1 MKYNYLE
8 KIKFLIWGSLNV
20 AINLII
26 FKLLFWDNQLNIA
39 KMFFYYF
46 FVFSIKFLGFN
57 FFVFLKSQK
66 NMFYAQYLKFMIM
79 AVIML
84 FLNYFYLRISNNF
97 FDYDYFFLQVSWVI
111 LFTPLIFVIYKKI
124 IFK

>member
-8 KIKFLIWGSLNV
+8 KIKFLTWGSFNV
-20 AINLII
+20 LINLII
-26 FKLLFWDNQLNIA
+26 FKLLFWDNQLTIA

-46 FVFSIKFLGFN
+46 FVFSIKFLGFK
-57 FFVFLKSQK
+57 FFVFLKNQK
-66 NMFYAQYLKFMIM
+66 NMFYAQYFKFMIM
-79 AVIML
+79 AVIVL
-84 FLNYFYLRISNNF
+84 FLNYFYLRFANSLFN
-97 FDYDYFFLQVSWVI
+97 YDYFILQISWVI

>member
-20 AINLII
+20 LINLII
-26 FKLLFWDNQLNIA
+26 FKLLFWDNQLTIA
-39 KMFFYYF
+39 KMFIYYF
-46 FVFSIKFLGFN
+46 FVFSIKFLGFK
-57 FFVFLKSQK
+57 FFVFLKNQK
-66 NMFYAQYLKFMIM
+66 NMFYEQYLKFMIM
-79 AVIML
+79 AVTIL
-84 FLNYFYLRISNNF
+84 FLNYFYLTVANNLLK
-97 FDYDYFFLQVSWVI
+97 YDYFILQITWVI

>member
-1 MKYNYLE
+1 MKYIYLE

-20 AINLII
+20 VINLII
-26 FKLLFWDNQLNIA
+26 FKLLFWDNQLNIT

-79 AVIML
+79 AVTML

-111 LFTPLIFVIYKKI
+111 LCTPLIFVIYKKI

>member
-1 MKYNYLE
+1 MKYIYLE

-20 AINLII
+20 VINLII
-26 FKLLFWDNQLNIA
+26 FKLLFWDNQLNIT

-46 FVFSIKFLGFN
+46 FVFSIKFVGFN

-79 AVIML
+79 AVTML

-111 LFTPLIFVIYKKI
+111 LCTPLIFVIYKKI

>member
-1 MKYNYLE
+1 MKNNYLE

-20 AINLII
+20 VINLIF
-26 FKLLFWDNQLNIA
+26 FKLLFWDNQLTIA

-46 FVFSIKFLGFN
+46 FVFSIKFLGFK
-57 FFVFLKSQK
+57 FFVFLKNQK

-79 AVIML
+79 AITML

-97 FDYDYFFLQVSWVI
+97 FDYNYFFLQLSWVM

>member
-20 AINLII
+20 LINLII
-26 FKLLFWDNQLNIA
+26 FKLLFWDNQLTIA
-39 KMFFYYF
+39 KMFIYYF
-46 FVFSIKFLGFN
+46 IVFSIKFLGFK
-57 FFVFLKSQK
+57 FFVFLKNQK
-66 NMFYAQYLKFMIM
+66 NMFYEQYLKFMIM
-79 AVIML
+79 AVTIL
-84 FLNYFYLRISNNF
+84 FLNYFYLTVANNLLN
-97 FDYDYFFLQVSWVI
+97 YDYFILQITWVI

>member
-20 AINLII
+20 LINLII
-26 FKLLFWDNQLNIA
+26 FKLLFWDNQLTIT

-46 FVFSIKFLGFN
+46 FVFSIKFLGFK
-57 FFVFLKSQK
+57 FFVFLKNQK
-66 NMFYAQYLKFMIM
+66 NMFYVQYLKFIIM
-79 AVIML
+79 AVIIL
-84 FLNYFYLRISNNF
+84 FLNYFYLRVANNLF
-97 FDYDYFFLQVSWVI
+97 NYDYFILQISWVI

>member
-20 AINLII
+20 LINLII
-26 FKLLFWDNQLNIA
+26 FKLLFWDNQLTIA
-39 KMFFYYF
+39 KMFIYYF
-46 FVFSIKFLGFN
+46 FVFSIKFLGFK
-57 FFVFLKSQK
+57 FFVFLKNQK
-66 NMFYAQYLKFMIM
+66 NMFYEQYLKFMIM
-79 AVIML
+79 AVTIL
-84 FLNYFYLRISNNF
+84 FLNYFYLTVANNLLN
-97 FDYDYFFLQVSWVI
+97 YDYFILQITWVI